1 MTEPK
6 VTLAHLYAL
15 RWHLDAVIL
24 AAETGI
30 GGPSLDQQV
39 EPGSCP
45 QCGASPDKI
54 EDRSTLDGTKRD
66 RCTSCGSE
74 WERFPARAES

>member
-24 AAETGI
+24 AAEAGTE
-30 GGPSLDQQV
+30 GPSQV
-39 EPGSCP
+39 QLEPGSCP

-54 EDRSTLDGTKRD
+54 EDRSTLDGTKRN
-66 RCTSCGSE
+66 RCPDCGYE
-74 WERFPARAES
+74 WERFPAQAES